1 MPSSFLAKTTQ
12 YDKTKPERNGI
23 KYRKVLMEAEG
34 LGKTLESRTVSRGKC
49 GWASLV
55 GYTCPAQGKEGSPV
69 GQRMERNG
77 KVEEADSCGS

>member
-1 MPSSFLAKTTQ
+1 
-12 YDKTKPERNGI
+12 
-23 KYRKVLMEAEG
+23 MEAEG

-55 GYTCPAQGKEGSPV
+55 GYTCPAQGKEGSPL

-77 KVEEADSCGS
+77 KVETVAEAERQLLHRFFCLGFQFYQWLQTQRSREARI